1 MKKEFDSKQETVTI
15 TTLDGMS
22 TVQICTGEEVAQR
35 RPEEGEPYT
44 AYLYDFTE
52 WTAAE
57 EDVDE
62 DAIRANP
69 EEYVGYTPAPELT
82 TDEKAEKALANS
94 EYAVI
99 LAGGEV

>member
-15 TTLDGMS
+15 TTLDGVS

-35 RPEEGEPYT
+35 MPEEGEPYK
-44 AYLYDFTE
+44 AYLYDFNE

-62 DAIRANP
+62 DAIKANP

-99 LAGGEV
+99 LAGGEL

>member
-1 MKKEFDSKQETVTI
+1 M
-15 TTLDGMS
+15 
-22 TVQICTGEEVAQR
+22 AQR
-35 RPEEGEPYT
+35 QPEEGEPYT
-44 AYLYDFTE
+44 AYLYDFNE

-62 DAIRANP
+62 DAIKANP
-69 EEYVGYTPAPELT
+69 EEYAGYTPAPELT
-82 TDEKAEKALANS
+82 DREKIEKALANS

>member
-1 MKKEFDSKQETVTI
+1 MKREFDSKQEAVTI
-15 TTLDGMS
+15 TTLDGVS

-35 RPEEGEPYT
+35 QPEEGEPYT
-44 AYLYDFTE
+44 AYLYDFNE

-82 TDEKAEKALANS
+82 TDEKAEKALANA

-99 LAGGEV
+99 LAGGEL

>member
-1 MKKEFDSKQETVTI
+1 MKREFDSKQEAVTI
-15 TTLDGMS
+15 TTLDGVS

-35 RPEEGEPYT
+35 KPEEGEPYT

-52 WTAAE
+52 WTEAE

-99 LAGGEV
+99 LAGGEL

>member
-1 MKKEFDSKQETVTI
+1 MKKEFDSKQEVVTF
-15 TTLDGMS
+15 TTLDGMT
-22 TVQICTGEEVAQR
+22 TVQICTGEEVVER

-44 AYLYDFTE
+44 AYLYDYTE

-62 DAIRANP
+62 DAIKASP
-69 EEYVGYTPAPELT
+69 EEYAGYAPAPELT
-82 TDEKAEKALANS
+82 DKEKIEKALANS

-99 LAGGEV
+99 LAGGEA

>member
-1 MKKEFDSKQETVTI
+1 MKKEFDSKQEAVTI
-15 TTLDGMS
+15 TTMDGVS

-35 RPEEGEPYT
+35 QPEEGEPYT
-44 AYLYDFTE
+44 AYLYDFNE

-62 DAIRANP
+62 DAIKANP

-82 TDEKAEKALANS
+82 TDEKAEKALANA

-99 LAGGEV
+99 LAGGEL

>member
-1 MKKEFDSKQETVTI
+1 M
-15 TTLDGMS
+15 
-22 TVQICTGEEVAQR
+22 AQR

-62 DAIRANP
+62 DAIKANP
-69 EEYVGYTPAPELT
+69 EEYAGYTPAPELT
-82 TDEKAEKALANS
+82 TDEKAEKALADS
-94 EYAVI
+94 AYAII
-99 LAGGEV
+99 LLGGEA

>member
-15 TTLDGMS
+15 TTLDGVS

-44 AYLYDFTE
+44 AYLYDFNE
-52 WTAAE
+52 WRAAE

-82 TDEKAEKALANS
+82 TDEKAEKALAS
-94 EYAVI
+94 AEYAVI
-99 LAGGEV
+99 LAGGEL

>member
-1 MKKEFDSKQETVTI
+1 MKKEFDSKQEAVTI
-15 TTLDGMS
+15 TTLDGMT

-35 RPEEGEPYT
+35 MPEEGEPYT

-57 EDVDE
+57 GDVDE
-62 DAIRANP
+62 DAIKANP
-69 EEYVGYTPAPELT
+69 EEYAGYVTAPELS

>member
-1 MKKEFDSKQETVTI
+1 MKREFSSKQDAVKI
-15 TTLDGMS
+15 TTLDGRS
-22 TVQICTGEEVAQR
+22 TVQICTGEEVAER
-35 RPEEGEPYT
+35 RPEEGGPYT
-44 AYLYDFTE
+44 AYLYDFNE

-82 TDEKAEKALANS
+82 TDEKVEKALANA

-99 LAGGEV
+99 LAGGEL